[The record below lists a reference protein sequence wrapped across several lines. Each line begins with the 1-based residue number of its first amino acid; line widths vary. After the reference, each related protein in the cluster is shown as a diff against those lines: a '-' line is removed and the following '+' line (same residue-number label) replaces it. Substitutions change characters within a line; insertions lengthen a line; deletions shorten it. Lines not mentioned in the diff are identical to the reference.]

1 MTLFQINKNY
11 EGESKVKSYMEKF
24 KTKDNLDN
32 SRKERFKSLGNKSY
46 DMYLSKKSN
55 FDNEKGGAKWIIIC

>member
-1 MTLFQINKNY
+1 
-11 EGESKVKSYMEKF
+11 MEKF